1 MNKIFR
7 FLFTAIVA
15 MTCASA
21 CIEND
26 VPYPVIKLDI
36 ETLEAE
42 GLIGA
47 PVIDNEEHTVKMTLE
62 ETTDIRKVHITS
74 VTLTEGAK
82 SDVAFPGR
90 FDLRMPL
97 YVVLSKYQAFEWVIT
112 AEQSIERYF
121 KVDGQI
127 GESVIDV
134 EGRVATAYVPM
145 DYDLRNVVITELKLG
160 PRDIT
165 TYSVDFAELKD
176 FYDSVRN
183 INVSYHDDIS
193 EDWTLCIIPKD
204 VEVEF
209 TAVDAWAKRIWLYG
223 EGRADSVLGFKYR
236 KVGDEEWTNVD
247 GVTVDG
253 GRFSAVV
260 EGLDVL
266 TSYEV
271 YAFSGDK
278 TTDVV
283 MVTTE
288 DIFELPNAGLEE
300 WHVSGDIVYPYAEGF
315 SPFWATGNEGAAMA
329 KTTLTEPSEDVR
341 PGSTGKYSA
350 SLQSKKAAIA
360 GLGKFAAGNLFV
372 GEFGGL
378 QGLNGLVNFGR
389 PSVARPVALHGW
401 YKYNCGTIDEIGKTP
416 TSCPELKRGDSDEGQ
431 ILIAVGDWTPEV
443 YGGNAT
449 CPVQVDTSKES
460 TYFNKNADGVIG
472 VGELILTQSSN
483 GWVEFTLPLDYR
495 STSKLPTHLII
506 VFTGSRFGDYFTGST
521 HSNLMIDDLELL
533 Y

>member
-1 MNKIFR
+1 M
-7 FLFTAIVA
+7 
-15 MTCASA
+15 
-21 CIEND
+21 
-26 VPYPVIKLDI
+26 
-36 ETLEAE
+36 
-42 GLIGA
+42 
-47 PVIDNEEHTVKMTLE
+47 
-62 ETTDIRKVHITS
+62 
-74 VTLTEGAK
+74 
-82 SDVAFPGR
+82 
-90 FDLRMPL
+90 
-97 YVVLSKYQAFEWVIT
+97 
-112 AEQSIERYF
+112 
-121 KVDGQI
+121 
-127 GESVIDV
+127 
-134 EGRVATAYVPM
+134 
-145 DYDLRNVVITELKLG
+145 
-160 PRDIT
+160 
-165 TYSVDFAELKD
+165 
-176 FYDSVRN
+176 
-183 INVSYHDDIS
+183 
-193 EDWTLCIIPKD
+193 
-204 VEVEF
+204 EF

-283 MVTTE
+283 TVTTE

-416 TSCPELKRGDSDEGQ
+416 TSRPELKRGDSDEGQ
-431 ILIAVGDWTPEV
+431 ILIAVGDWEPSV